1 MTSPVGSGPE
11 RVARQQIDQ
20 FLTEAG
26 WIVQGREGINLS
38 GGPGIAIREFKLADG
53 FGYADYLLFVD
64 GHAVG
69 AVEAKPQGYTLGGVE
84 RRFSSTRRGS
94 RPGSTP
100 RLGPCPSC
108 T

>member
-38 GGPGIAIREFKLADG
+38 AGPGITIHSSNLIIPVLSMVNSVRVWTGGEC
-53 FGYADYLLFVD
+53 LL
-64 GHAVG
+64 
-69 AVEAKPQGYTLGGVE
+69 
-84 RRFSSTRRGS
+84 
-94 RPGSTP
+94 
-100 RLGPCPSC
+100 
-108 T
+108 